1 MSDIKGIALG
11 IDDFKTLIEE
21 NCYYVD
27 KSKFIEE
34 ILKDKAGVKLFT
46 RPRRFGKTLNMSMLR
61 YFFDIKNAEENRS
74 LFKELYIEKSPAIN
88 EQGKYPVIFL
98 SMKEIQGKN
107 YEEII
112 ERTRAFFKL
121 LYNEYVMLRENLNQS
136 ELQDFDEIWLGKK
149 NIDLSTA
156 LLKLSLYLKKYYNQK
171 VIILIDEYD
180 VPLMSAYENGCYDE
194 AIQFFKILYGAV
206 LKSNSNIKMGV
217 LTGAIR
223 VAQAGIFSDLNNL
236 KINTIFNEAY
246 DEYFGLSQKEVEDI
260 LRYYGMEYTITEV
273 KSWYDGY
280 KFGKAEVY
288 NPWSILNYI
297 DNKEL
302 KAYWINTSGNV
313 LIKNL
318 LLLSDGVVFDDL
330 QNLVNGNE
338 RIVFIN
344 ENIAFGNNLSPN
356 HLWELLLFSGYLTV
370 KEKMDDKTYLVKI
383 PNKEILTFFKEMF
396 VSIIFRGSSNIG
408 DMKQA
413 LQSKNIN
420 HIINILEEVVV
431 NAMSFYDTSK
441 KYENSYQTL
450 LSGFMYGLN
459 SFYQVLPNVES
470 GYGRADIILKPRNK
484 NWAGYIFELKRA
496 NDNDMKMEAE
506 KALNQIEDK
515 KYDNILKNEE
525 IKDIIKI
532 GLVFKGKKVE
542 SSYSYEKNDFN
553 VKN

>member
-1 MSDIKGIALG
+1 MSDLKGIALG

-21 NCYYVD
+21 NCYYID

-46 RPRRFGKTLNMSMLR
+46 RPRRFGKTLNMSTLK
-61 YFFDIKNAEENRS
+61 YFFDIKDAEKNRA
-74 LFKELYIEKSPAIN
+74 LFKGLYIENSPAIN
-88 EQGKYPVIFL
+88 EQGKYPIIFL
-98 SMKEIQGKN
+98 SMKEIQGRN
-107 YEEII
+107 YEEMI
-112 ERTRAFFKL
+112 ERTRDFLKL
-121 LYNEYVMLRENLNQS
+121 LYNEYVMLRERLNQS
-136 ELQDFDEIWLGKK
+136 ELQDFDNIWLGKK
-149 NIDLSTA
+149 NIDLSKA
-156 LLKLSLYLKKYYNQK
+156 LFKLSLYLNNYYNQK

-180 VPLMSAYENGCYDE
+180 VPLMSAYENGCYNE
-194 AIQFFKILYGAV
+194 AIQFFKVLYRAV
-206 LKSNSNIKMGV
+206 LKSNPNIKMGV

-236 KINTIFNEAY
+236 KINTILNEAY
-246 DEYFGLSQKEVEDI
+246 DEYFGLSQKEVEDM
-260 LRYYGMEYTITEV
+260 LKYYNMEYTMTEV

-280 KFGKAEVY
+280 KFGKVEVY

-302 KAYWINTSGNV
+302 KAYWVNTSGNV

-338 RIVFIN
+338 KIVFIN

-370 KEKMDDKTYLVKI
+370 KEKIDDKTYLVRI

-396 VSIIFRGSSNIG
+396 VNIVFRGSNNIG

-413 LQSKNIN
+413 LHSKDIN
-420 HIINILEEVVV
+420 RIINILEEVII

-441 KYENSYQTL
+441 KYENPYQTL
-450 LSGFMYGLN
+450 LSGFLYGLN
-459 SFYQVLPNVES
+459 SFYQVLPNIES

-496 NDNDMKMEAE
+496 NHSDIKVEAE
-506 KALNQIEDK
+506 KALNQIEEK
-515 KYDNILKNEE
+515 KYDSILKSEE

-532 GLVFKGKKVE
+532 GLVFEGKKVE
-542 SSYSYEKNDFN
+542 STYSFE
-553 VKN
+553 

>member
-1 MSDIKGIALG
+1 MKGIALG